1 MQKYTIDSEI
11 YEIALLKRAI
21 EDYSEVSKI
30 EYKKWELIIHEEER
44 QGQEIFLEFMN
55 YCLSLTAET

>member
-1 MQKYTIDSEI
+1 MKMQKYTIDSEI

-30 EYKKWELIIHEEER
+30 EYKK
-44 QGQEIFLEFMN
+44 
-55 YCLSLTAET
+55 